1 MIEGVTLLQLQ
12 CFDAVVS
19 EGGFQGAAEKLNR
32 TQPTVFTAVKNL
44 EAQLGLTLLDRSRY
58 RVALTDAG
66 RSFHDRTRVFLGEF
80 RSLQNHARQLAMGEE
95 SELNVVIGDLCP
107 VPQVLALLRGFFDS
121 HPATRLNLASEAIA
135 GPWERLFDGEA
146 DLIIHHI
153 DKADPRLDYIDLCAV
168 KVVPVVAPGFLR
180 MPPSKE
186 ITPEQMRKYVQC
198 VIRDT
203 ARHTAQPNFYII
215 EGAQSWTVGDQLMKK
230 EIIVQG
236 AAWGHLPD
244 FLIDDELRDGRL
256 LSIAGRHLKGGR
268 VELTAA
274 RRRDIPHGPVANRLW
289 EYSGEQAGRF
299 GVAQEGGKAAM

>member
-19 EGGFQGAAEKLNR
+19 EGGFQGAAEKLKR

-58 RVALTDAG
+58 RVSLTDAG
-66 RSFHDRTRVFLGEF
+66 RAFHDRARVFLAEF

-95 SELNVVIGDLCP
+95 SEINVVIGDLCP
-107 VPQVLALLRGFFDS
+107 VSEVLALLRGFFDS
-121 HPATRLNLASEAIA
+121 HPSTRLNLSSEAIA

-153 DKADPRLDYIDLCAV
+153 DKADPRLEFIDLCPV
-168 KVVPVVAPGFLR
+168 KVIPVVAPGFLR
-180 MPPSKE
+180 MPASAE
-186 ITPEQMRKYVQC
+186 ITPEQMRRFVQC

-203 ARHTAQPNFYII
+203 ARHTASPNFYII
-215 EGAQSWTVGDQLMKK
+215 EGAPSWTVGDQLMKK

-244 FLIDDELRDGRL
+244 FLIQDELRDGRL

-289 EYSGEQAGRF
+289 EYVGERAGRF
-299 GVAQEGGKAAM
+299 GVRGRRPT